1 MAAHPKPPPSPVS
14 ASSLPKTQ
22 GSPADKPATWINQ
35 RELGRLFGLNVAQMG
50 KLLTDLGWR
59 NKSAPSEQCL
69 ASGLAKEVSRLAYRH
84 RDEAS
89 MPPLVSYRWH
99 RQKATEAI
107 TQACGL
113 EPLSERE
120 VFARAIAD
128 QLVTGFKPMLKQA
141 RRAARAGAAFDWGDT
156 LRSRDWFTQRLERDI
171 KSLPEQEIPDFL
183 VILNG
188 MLVDRGVPQNGINA
202 LLDKVGFLQLLRAH
216 LLDQRLDAAG
226 PTPKNRPRL

>member
-1 MAAHPKPPPSPVS
+1 MAAHPKSPPSPVS

-59 NKSAPSEQCL
+59 DNSAPSEQCL
-69 ASGLAKEVSRLAYRH
+69 ANGLAKEVGRLVYRH
-84 RDEAS
+84 REEAS
-89 MPPLVSYRWH
+89 LPPIVSYRWH

-128 QLVTGFKPMLKQA
+128 QLVTGFKPLLKQA
-141 RRAARAGAAFDWGDT
+141 RRAARAGAVFDWAET
-156 LRSRDWFTQRLERDI
+156 MRSRDWFTQRLEQNL
-171 KSLPEQEIPDFL
+171 KSLPEHEVPEFL
-183 VILNG
+183 GNLHG
-188 MLVDRGVPQNGINA
+188 LLRGRGVTPEGIDA
-202 LLDKVGFLQLLRAH
+202 LFDRVGFLQVLRAH
-216 LLDQRLDAAG
+216 QLEQRLEPAD
-226 PTPKNRPRL
+226 PTPRNRPRL